1 MGAAERLCTF
11 WGLSSLRS
19 DSEAFHA
26 DRRRQ
31 REKEALQARRKE
43 RKLELQ
49 VQQQRA
55 LQAKQAAVVQR
66 KTQVTEHIAP
76 AFMVDKAHGPWSA
89 HGAA

>member
-1 MGAAERLCTF
+1 MLCR
-11 WGLSSLRS
+11 LSSIHS
-19 DSEAFHA
+19 DDEAFHA

-66 KTQVTEHIAP
+66 KTQVTELGKT
-76 AFMVDKAHGPWSA
+76 AFASN
-89 HGAA
+89 

>member
-1 MGAAERLCTF
+1 MRS
-11 WGLSSLRS
+11 WGRSSPNKLHHCANLS
-19 DSEAFHA
+19 HA
-26 DRRRQ
+26 GRRRQ

-66 KTQVTEHIAP
+66 KTQVTELITP
-76 AFMVDKAHGPWSA
+76 AFMIGQTHGPWSA
-89 HGAA
+89 HCFALR